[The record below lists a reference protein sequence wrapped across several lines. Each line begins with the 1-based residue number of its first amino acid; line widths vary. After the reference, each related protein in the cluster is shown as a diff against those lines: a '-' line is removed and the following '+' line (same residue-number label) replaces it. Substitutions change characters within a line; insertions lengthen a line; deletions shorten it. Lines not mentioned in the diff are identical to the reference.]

1 MTTAPAEGQTVPD
14 RHTVEAALTLASRA
28 PSVHNSQPWRW
39 EWQGGVLHLFSD
51 RTRQLPLADPRGR
64 QMIISCGA
72 MLQHARTAFLTLGWG
87 TEITLLPERDRPD
100 HLAALRFRAGPELP
114 DAVRIRAEAITAR
127 YSERRPM
134 RAPREWSEV
143 PDELAH
149 LAVRFEILL
158 DVLDE
163 RARTELT
170 KVSGQTAA
178 LQRYDMPYQ
187 AELRWWAGHSGQST
201 GIPERALNP
210 HAAAAL
216 VPIARDFPQPEG
228 ADAPR
233 DRTPDAAA
241 LLVLSSPADTPDDW
255 IRTGGALSIVLLEC
269 AAAGIATCTLT
280 HITELAQAR
289 NLIAG
294 LLPDHTVP
302 QLIIRAGTAPDDGPR
317 TATPRL
323 PVSDFLVV
331 R

>member
-1 MTTAPAEGQTVPD
+1 MSPAPAGGAATPD
-14 RHTVEAALTLASRA
+14 LQTVEAALHLASRA

-39 EWQGGVLHLFSD
+39 EWQNGVLHLYSD
-51 RTRQLPLADPRGR
+51 RKRQLPLADPRGR
-64 QMIISCGA
+64 QLVISCGA

-87 TEITLLPERDRPD
+87 TEITLLPERERPD

-114 DAVRIRAEAITAR
+114 DAVRIRAEAIPER

-134 RAPREWSEV
+134 RAPRDWSET

-149 LAVRFEILL
+149 LAARFEILL

-163 RARTELT
+163 NARAELT
-170 KVSGQTAA
+170 KMSGRTAA

-187 AELRWWAGHSGQST
+187 AELRWWAGHSEQST
-201 GIPERALNP
+201 GIPERALIAP
-210 HAAAAL
+210 ATAAL
-216 VPIARDFPQPEG
+216 VAVGRDFPQPEG
-228 ADAPR
+228 AAAPV
-233 DRTPDAAA
+233 DRTPDAAT
-241 LLVLSSPADTPDDW
+241 LLVLSSPADTPADW

-269 AAAGIATCTLT
+269 TVAGTATCTLS

-302 QLIIRAGTAPDDGPR
+302 QLVIRAGTAPGDGPR
-317 TATPRL
+317 IATPRL